1 LSAEAARAAAL
12 DDGLEA
18 RHRLPPGLR
27 RSDLHGP
34 GYRRLRAADG
44 SAGYVGLDGSPLTDP
59 GELERIRRLAIPPAW
74 REVWISPDPAGHVQA
89 TGLDARGRRQYRYHS
104 SWRAER
110 DAEKFDHMLRFAA
123 ALPELREAC
132 HAALA
137 GHRLD
142 HDRVCA
148 CAVRVTELGLFRIGS
163 ERYVQEDHTYGVTS
177 LERQHVRVGP
187 SQAVFDYTAK
197 FGKRRTVRLTDREVV
212 RTLRAL
218 RHEGD
223 PEADALFTYRQ
234 GERWHHLTA
243 EELGAYLRRHTG
255 AHFTVK
261 EFRTWNATLLM
272 ALALAAVPPTD
283 SLRQRRRAVTAGVR
297 EVAAWL
303 GDTPAVARSAY
314 IDPAVPEHFETTGAL
329 GEPAPAPASLT
340 LPVAAGVEADVL
352 RALRTLHAERAAQT
366 PTDPRP

>member
-1 LSAEAARAAAL
+1 VTQASGGIEVEL

-34 GYRRLRAADG
+34 GYRRLRTDG
-44 SAGYVGLDGSPLTDP
+44 SAVYVGLDGSPLTDA
-59 GELERIRRLAIPPAW
+59 GDLERIRRLAVPPAW

-89 TGLDARGRRQYRYHS
+89 TGLDARGRRQYRYHPG
-104 SWRAER
+104 WRAER

-123 ALPELREAC
+123 ALPGLREAC
-132 HAALA
+132 RAALA

-142 HDRVCA
+142 RDRVCA

-187 SQAVFDYTAK
+187 RQAVFDYTAK
-197 FGKRRTVRLTDREVV
+197 FGKRRTVRLTDRDVL

-223 PEADALFTYRQ
+223 PAADALFTYRQ
-234 GERWHHLTA
+234 GERWHHLTT

-272 ALALAAVPPTD
+272 ALALAAAPPTG
-283 SLRQRRRAVTAGVR
+283 SLRRRRRAVTAGIR

-329 GEPAPAPASLT
+329 ADLAPAPAA
-340 LPVAAGVEADVL
+340 LPVEAEVEAAVL
-352 RALRTLHAERAAQT
+352 QALRTLHADHAAET
-366 PTDPRP
+366 PAHPRP